1 MKRTLVIIGVLG
13 YLQAA
18 LYYWRWGGFPR
29 EIALICPLCP
39 HIDGIGSDWQKFSE
53 RTLAFGTIN
62 TVLWL
67 ALFLIGFSIFKIFGQ
82 RGMSDPNES
91 F

>member
-39 HIDGIGSDWQKFSE
+39 HIDGIGSDWQK
-53 RTLAFGTIN
+53 I
-62 TVLWL
+62 
-67 ALFLIGFSIFKIFGQ
+67 Q
-82 RGMSDPNES
+82 
-91 F
+91 